1 MNNNM
6 NNTNNNLND
15 VLMNNIFNPNS
26 INNLRNS
33 LLGQFNIN
41 INNTNIATD
50 EDIIIALTD
59 EEFNEIT
66 SISSKDLQKDTKC
79 NICLDCFD
87 ESSQILKLKCGH
99 WYDYTCIENWLKKHS
114 NKCPVC
120 REEVAKGR
128 PINM

>member
-1 MNNNM
+1 
-6 NNTNNNLND
+6 LND
-15 VLMNNIFNPNS
+15 VLINNIFNPNS

-33 LLGQFNIN
+33 LLSQFNIN
-41 INNTNIATD
+41 INNSNIDTN

-66 SISSKDLQKDTKC
+66 SISSKDIQKDTKC
-79 NICLDCFD
+79 NICLDCFS
-87 ESSQILKLKCGH
+87 ESSQILKLNCGH
-99 WYDYTCIENWLKKHS
+99 YYDHICIENWLKKHS

-120 REEVAKGR
+120 RVEVSKGH